1 MTAQPSF
8 PPLNLGIRF
17 NDSGEGFPAFERAA
31 DAAFAHV
38 EGRARKFSASMEDVQ
53 RVVAS
58 ALSSPRNES
67 GSLDLNV
74 PELKAAA
81 AAAEARAVAAR
92 EVAVAT
98 RLAAEAEGDYSQRAR
113 LAIGAAE
120 AVANE
125 HQQAAASARS
135 YATAQ
140 EQVQNQLN
148 RTASATQAVVLSANR
163 GTTAFGAVTNS
174 VGASRF
180 AALQA
185 GQQFQDFFI
194 QIQSGQNALVAF
206 SQQASQ
212 LAFVLTGA
220 SGATGKFAT
229 FMSGPWGTAIFAGV
243 SVLSLLIATMGRS
256 SEASEEAEKA
266 AKRHAKAVDALKEA
280 IDRLNN
286 ASAENNHQT
295 RQGIIDDIN
304 KANALRQREQAT
316 RRLIVAE
323 IELARARLSATLESS
338 KGPGT
343 TGSDVQA
350 IGASREATKIQ
361 DLERQI
367 REQNAKIIEASKA
380 IVVGGGQ
387 LVARAAAGRADPRTA
402 IQQRYEDTADA
413 ARRAFEKTGDSA
425 KYGTALDRAA
435 ATRDAAIKALDDQK
449 NATDAAANAA
459 ARLAERGEDAAKK
472 IANITD
478 RFSDIPPQQEAV
490 NRAMRELDDLAD
502 DFARKKPPNY
512 GEIVK
517 QLAQARDVV
526 QNGLNKPL
534 NDALDAQKEQY
545 EIGQLVLSGRQF
557 EADALRG
564 LLAIQQQMGPLTRQ
578 QVEDYLDGAAALHDQ
593 TRAYEKQ
600 QRVLQNN
607 LRMIE
612 DQRAAV
618 KDLVSDLLSGRGV
631 SSIGSFVKNI
641 FQSYTDALAEQIT
654 QSLVG
659 DFFDKQSDKL
669 KGEGK
674 LSDAGERMASA
685 TDLMREALARLTKA
699 TNSAAD
705 ALAEVNGTKLDPAN
719 DNPITVTANQT
730 VERTLK
736 SGLRDIGTAI
746 FGKDTAKK
754 IGEGIANAMQG
765 AAYGQAAA
773 GLILGGGGSRTGS
786 AIGGALGGKL
796 GEKFLSKGLESIAKG
811 LGDFA
816 GPLGSIAGG
825 LLGGAI
831 GGLFK
836 KAKYGTAVIGA
847 TSAGTLGITGTRGNS
862 SSRIAASEKSANA
875 LLGSLDSIAEQFGAS
890 IDASKGKVSIGQ
902 YKNKGWRVS
911 TTGYSGKLGGK
922 NWEAKGIVEF
932 GDDAAAAA
940 EFAMLDLVKDGV
952 LVGLRKGTQQ
962 LLTNAKE
969 LQDGLS
975 KALKFENVFR
985 DLKRA
990 KDPVGAAVD
999 DLNREFQSL
1008 INIFHQ
1014 AGASAEEMAQLEEL
1028 YGIKRKDSVKQ
1039 AFESVSSALKSL
1051 LNDINIGD
1059 SGYSLRTRLGNAQ
1072 AAFDPLAARVQAG
1085 DSTAYD
1091 AFAEASRQLM
1101 EISRDYYGS
1110 GTEYFQLLDQIKSIS
1125 QGQVDYQQRLYDAAN
1140 GSGQLSFNV
1149 QPIVSATETQ
1159 TDILSTIMKQQLAV
1173 AMAGQDNGKAILAAM
1188 QQLVATQGRAAL
1200 FPGRWNF

>member
-1 MTAQPSF
+1 MTANPRF
-8 PPLNLGIRF
+8 PPLDLGIRF
-17 NDSGEGFPAFERAA
+17 NDDGSGFPAFERAA
-31 DAAFAHV
+31 DSVFAHV
-38 EGRARKFSASMEDVQ
+38 EGRARRFSSEMESVQ
-53 RVVAS
+53 RVVAD
-58 ALSSPRNES
+58 ALSMPRNAG
-67 GSLDLNV
+67 GSLDLNI
-74 PELKAAA
+74 PGLQAAA

-92 EVAVAT
+92 EMAVAT
-98 RLAAEAEGDYSQRAR
+98 RLAAEAEQDYSVKAR

-125 HQQAAASARS
+125 HEQAAAAARS

-148 RTASATQAVVLSANR
+148 RTASATQAVVQTLGR

-174 VGASRF
+174 VRASRF
-180 AALQA
+180 ATLQA

-194 QIQSGQNALVAF
+194 QIQGGQNPLTAF

-212 LAFVLTGA
+212 LAFVMSGA
-220 SGATGKFAT
+220 GGATGKFAA
-229 FMSGPWGTAIFAGV
+229 FMTGGWGTAIFAGV
-243 SVLSLLIATMGRS
+243 SVLSILIATMGS
-256 SEASEEAEKA
+256 AEKASKSLGDGIDFQRKNIYDLISAIDELEQAQSKQIRTSYEAEKA
-266 AKRHAKAVDALKEA
+266 ALADANAALVAAKAKREFAIAALQAFDAERQRQFSGDIGATGAKGGLAVASSIVAGQIAALEKSQEKSSRLVRETQIPIAQRQAEA
-280 IDRLNN
+280 I
-286 ASAENNHQT
+286 
-295 RQGIIDDIN
+295 
-304 KANALRQREQAT
+304 
-316 RRLIVAE
+316 
-323 IELARARLSATLESS
+323 
-338 KGPGT
+338 
-343 TGSDVQA
+343 
-350 IGASREATKIQ
+350 
-361 DLERQI
+361 
-367 REQNAKIIEASKA
+367 
-380 IVVGGGQ
+380 
-387 LVARAAAGRADPRTA
+387 ADPRKGVNL
-402 IQQRYEDTADA
+402 RYDEQLSSEKKKFQDGKVSLDAYRDSITRIEKARESDLEALKKHSNTAD
-413 ARRAFEKTGDSA
+413 R
-425 KYGTALDRAA
+425 
-435 ATRDAAIKALDDQK
+435 
-449 NATDAAANAA
+449 AANAA

-472 IANITD
+472 ISNITD
-478 RFSDIPPQQEAV
+478 RFSDIPPQQQAV

-502 DFARKKPPNY
+502 DFAKKKPPNY
-512 GEIVK
+512 AEIVELLK
-517 QLAQARDVV
+517 EAGATIQ
-526 QNGLNKPL
+526 GSLNKPL
-534 NDALDAQKEQY
+534 EDALETQQRQY
-545 EIGQLVLSGRQF
+545 EIGQLILGGRQF
-557 EADALRG
+557 EADVLRE
-564 LLAIQQQMGPLTRQ
+564 LLALQDAMGPLTRQ

-593 TRAYEKQ
+593 TREHEKQ

-607 LRMIE
+607 LRLID

-618 KDLVSDLLSGRGV
+618 KDLVSDLLSGRGIN
-631 SSIGSFVKNI
+631 SIGSFIKNI
-641 FQSYTDALAEQIT
+641 FQSYTDALAEEIT

-669 KGEGK
+669 KGETK
-674 LSDAGERMASA
+674 LSDAGGRMATA
-685 TDLMREALARLTKA
+685 TDNMSDALKRLTKA

-705 ALAEVNGTKLDPAN
+705 AIAKVNGTKLDPAN
-719 DNPITVTANQT
+719 DNPITVTANQK
-730 VERTLK
+730 VEKTLK
-736 SGLRDIGTAI
+736 SELKVVGKKI
-746 FGKDTAKK
+746 FGEEGAAKFGK
-754 IGEGIANAMQG
+754 VAGAAMQG
-765 AAYGQAAA
+765 AAVGTMTS
-773 GLILGGGGSRTGS
+773 GVLKSLGVKQSKLG
-786 AIGGALGGKL
+786 AQIGGAIG
-796 GEKFLSKGLESIAKG
+796 SAV
-811 LGDFA
+811 A
-816 GPLGSIAGG
+816 GPLGALAGSLIGGTLGG
-825 LLGGAI
+825 LL
-831 GGLFK
+831 K
-836 KAKYGTAVIGA
+836 KSKYGTAVIGA

-969 LQDGLS
+969 LQDGLA

-1008 INIFHQ
+1008 INIFKQ

-1072 AAFDPLAARVQAG
+1072 AAFNPLAARVQAG
-1085 DSTAYD
+1085 DTTAYD

-1101 EISRDYYGS
+1101 EISREYYGS
-1110 GTEYFQLLDQIKSIS
+1110 GSEYFQLLDQIKSIS

-1188 QQLVATQGRAAL
+1188 QQLAATQGRAAL